1 VWGDWLQEGWG
12 EGLGVLD
19 VGVEEDEEE
28 EEEEELLE
36 DEGE

>member
-1 VWGDWLQEGWG
+1 VWGDWLQEGWRD
-12 EGLGVLD
+12 GLGVLD

-28 EEEEELLE
+28 EEEEEVLE